1 MQSDYKS
8 VGELL
13 ADLHRVGSDLQN
25 GKAVSDEDRIKLF
38 LDLLGVIS
46 TILGVKPVARRVGES
61 VSLEIFDPKDVDW
74 NFSVDVFESVDG
86 PVYDNLRL
94 ERIE

>member
-25 GKAVSDEDRIKLF
+25 GKTVPDEDRIKLF

-46 TILGVKPVARRVGES
+46 TILGVMPVARRVGES
-61 VSLEIFDPKDVDW
+61 VSLEIFDPKDVGW
-74 NFSVDVFESVDG
+74 NFSLDVFGSVDG